1 MPNLTLISHNL
12 CPYVQRA
19 RIVLDEKSIP
29 HERRYID
36 LADKPDWFL
45 EISPLG
51 KVRLLKIDGAV
62 IFESAVICE
71 YLDEITPG
79 SLHPDDPLQK
89 ARHRAWIE
97 FASNILND
105 IAGFYNAAD
114 SGAFRQKQDK
124 LSTPFEWFEQQLD
137 ASPHFDG
144 ANFSM
149 VDAAF
154 GPVFRY
160 FDTFEASCELDLL
173 SRFANVGGWRR
184 ALSGRASVIAA
195 VDDEYPERLA
205 TFLANR
211 NNHISEMIGR

>member
-1 MPNLTLISHNL
+1 MPSLTLVSHNL

-19 RIVLDEKSIP
+19 IIVLGEQSIP

-36 LADKPDWFL
+36 LADKPDWFR

-51 KVRLLKIDGAV
+51 KVPLLQVDGTV

-79 SLHPDDPLQK
+79 SLHPVDPLQK
-89 ARHRAWIE
+89 AHHRAWVE
-97 FASNILND
+97 FASAILND

-114 SGAFRQKQDK
+114 AGAFLEKQDQ
-124 LSTPFEWFEQQLD
+124 LVARFQLLEQQLE
-137 ASPHFDG
+137 ASPYFAGED
-144 ANFSM
+144 FSM

-160 FDTFEASCELDLL
+160 FDTFETSCGLDLL
-173 SRFANVGGWRR
+173 SRFAKIGEWRR
-184 ALSGRASVIAA
+184 ALAHRASVAAA
-195 VDDEYPERLA
+195 VDDEYPARLA

-211 NNHISEMIGR
+211 KSHISTMVDR